1 MSLFLLYSLPLY
13 LFFSPLIHH
22 CISQISSCPI
32 SFSAYYPFYIIPFPL
47 SPPFS
52 LLFTPLLSPFLVSS
66 LLLHFSSTYPSPL
79 FPIPPFFPLHL
90 LSPPSFSCPSV
101 HPLISPSVHPLLS
114 PLRSPSFHHHF
125 LHNIFHT
132 SYSLLGRDI
141 VPIIVQ
147 ICRKESILLLLLSH

>member
-47 SPPFS
+47 FPLSPPFS
-52 LLFTPLLSPFLVSS
+52 FLFTPLLSPFLVSS
-66 LLLHFSSTYPSPL
+66 LLLHLPFTSLSH
-79 FPIPPFFPLHL
+79 PPFFPSPPFIPSFL
-90 LSPPSFSCPSV
+90 LLPLCPPSSLPLCPPSSLPPSFPVVPS
-101 HPLISPSVHPLLS
+101 
-114 PLRSPSFHHHF
+114 SF
-125 LHNIFHT
+125 LTYIFHT